1 MRADMRAVVDKA
13 GRYKPGES
21 HGIPFRCLLPKKLD
35 NLLLAGRC
43 ISSDRMTYGSV
54 RVMPVCL
61 VTGEAAGTAAAM
73 AAAQGS
79 APRELD
85 VARLRRDLL
94 AHGAYFKP

>member
-1 MRADMRAVVDKA
+1 MSADMRAVVDKA